1 MFKASVIM
9 LLLDNY
15 LLRYYCERYYA
26 LFTNQIIYDRFRMCP
41 YCFSCFSSNTAPLP
55 FLEGMLGTYKRVSCM
70 GMEELLML
78 QRDFADKMAEAA
90 GSADVFLIRDNV
102 YT

>member
-1 MFKASVIM
+1 
-9 LLLDNY
+9 
-15 LLRYYCERYYA
+15 
-26 LFTNQIIYDRFRMCP
+26 MCP

-78 QRDFADKMAEAA
+78 QTCFADQMAEAA
-90 GSADVFLIRDNV
+90 GQC
-102 YT
+102 